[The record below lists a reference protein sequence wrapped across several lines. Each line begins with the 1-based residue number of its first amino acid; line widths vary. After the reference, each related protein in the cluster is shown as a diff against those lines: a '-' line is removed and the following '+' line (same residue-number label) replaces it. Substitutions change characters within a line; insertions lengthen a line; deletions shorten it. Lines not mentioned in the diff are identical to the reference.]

1 MTNYIQGKLERLSFN
16 PDQFRTELNQSM
28 KILIASEIDEL
39 ADWFVKFTK
48 DKPHL
53 RNYKNYTAYDKNLLM

>member
-1 MTNYIQGKLERLSFN
+1 MRSMSAYIQRRLEKASFN
-16 PDQFRTELNQSM
+16 PDLFKKELNQS
-28 KILIASEIDEL
+28 IPVLISSEIDEL

-53 RNYKNYTAYDKNLLM
+53 KNYKSNFSL